1 MKRSLRSWLWHV
13 PLDQEVNEELALHIE
28 LRTRELVERGMDP
41 RAARDLVLSRIGDL
55 GQLKRTCVDLG
66 RKRDREMRLTQRL
79 EDLRND
85 VRFAIRQLRR
95 APGFTLVAALTL
107 ALGIGANSAIFA
119 LADATLLRPFPFPE
133 ADRLVM
139 VWERLRAGGVRS
151 GDAPLNLATGRNSN
165 RTFPSMAAND
175 FLSARPREWRGRPGT
190 SSRCPGTGG
199 HQPILRRIGV
209 KPIARPHVPPLGQ
222 TAAARHRG
230 VERRLLADVARRRSR
245 SARNVRSSLAAQP
258 FTYSASSRRIRTS
271 PRPSRGEFQLGHR
284 RSSGRSSTCPAR
296 WRHGGAGSQCMMV
309 VGRLKPERRRR
320 PPRATCRSIAAALA
334 EEFPATEQGARR
346 QH

>member
-1 MKRSLRSWLWHV
+1 MSRGFTMKRSLRSWLWHV

-119 LADATLLRPFPFPE
+119 LADATLLRPFPF
-133 ADRLVM
+133 ADGDRLVFID
-139 VWERLRAGGVRS
+139 EHGPQQGGRS
-151 GDAPLNLATGRNSN
+151 RIELLNFDEWTARN
-165 RTFPSMAAND
+165 RTFETMAAI
-175 FLSARPREWRGRPGT
+175 W
-190 SSRCPGTGG
+190 
-199 HQPILRRIGV
+199 I
-209 KPIARPHVPPLGQ
+209 
-222 TAAARHRG
+222 
-230 VERRLLADVARRRSR
+230 
-245 SARNVRSSLAAQP
+245 
-258 FTYSASSRRIRTS
+258 
-271 PRPSRGEFQLGHR
+271 
-284 RSSGRSSTCPAR
+284 
-296 WRHGGAGSQCMMV
+296 
-309 VGRLKPERRRR
+309 
-320 PPRATCRSIAAALA
+320 
-334 EEFPATEQGARR
+334 
-346 QH
+346 